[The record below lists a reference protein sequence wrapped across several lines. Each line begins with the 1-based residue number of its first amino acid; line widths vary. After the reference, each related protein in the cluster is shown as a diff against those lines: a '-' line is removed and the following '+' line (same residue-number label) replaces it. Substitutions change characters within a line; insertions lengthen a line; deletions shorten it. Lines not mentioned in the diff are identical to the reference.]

1 MSITSDMQTN
11 SKQQYK
17 NLKDTASDTLASYDK
32 IADQVKD
39 SAEVVQKKA
48 KEYSSIA
55 VDYAKENP
63 FYVALG
69 AAGIG
74 FLAGAFLARRR

>member
-1 MSITSDMQTN
+1 MSINSDIQTTG
-11 SKQQYK
+11 KQQYR
-17 NLKDTASDTLASYDK
+17 NMKDTIADTGLSYDK
-32 IADQVKD
+32 FADQVKD

-48 KEYSSIA
+48 REYSDIA

-63 FYVALG
+63 LYVALG

-74 FLAGAFLARRR
+74 FLAGAWLARRR

>member
-1 MSITSDMQTN
+1 MSINTDVQTLG
-11 SKQQYK
+11 KQQYNK
-17 NLKDTASDTLASYDK
+17 AKDAVQDTTVSYDK

-39 SAEVVQKKA
+39 GAGMIQKRA
-48 KEYSSIA
+48 REYSDIA

-63 FYVALG
+63 LYIALG

-74 FLAGAFLARRR
+74 FLAGVMLARRK

>member
-1 MSITSDMQTN
+1 MSINTDVQTLG
-11 SKQQYK
+11 KTQYK
-17 NLKDTASDTLASYDK
+17 NAKETATETVGSYEK

-39 SAEVVQKKA
+39 SATLVQKRA
-48 KEYSSIA
+48 KEYSDIA

-63 FYVALG
+63 LYIALG

-74 FLAGAFLARRR
+74 FLAGAWLARRK

>member
-1 MSITSDMQTN
+1 MSITSDIQTN
-11 SKQQYK
+11 SKQQFK
-17 NLKDTASDTLASYDK
+17 NLKETASETLGTYEK

-63 FYVALG
+63 LYVALG

>member
-1 MSITSDMQTN
+1 MSINTDVQTLG
-11 SKQQYK
+11 KQQYNK
-17 NLKDTASDTLASYDK
+17 AKDAVAETTVSYDK

-39 SAEVVQKKA
+39 SAGMIQKRA
-48 KEYSSIA
+48 REYSDIA

-63 FYVALG
+63 LYIALG

-74 FLAGAFLARRR
+74 FLAGAFLARRK